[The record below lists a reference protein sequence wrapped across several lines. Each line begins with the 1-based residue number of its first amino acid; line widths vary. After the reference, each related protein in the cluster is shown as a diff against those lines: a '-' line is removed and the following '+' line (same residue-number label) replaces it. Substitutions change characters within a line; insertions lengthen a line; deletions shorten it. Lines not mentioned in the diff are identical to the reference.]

1 VAVGNTV
8 KGILGQTVRLDITY
22 DTSDGDN
29 TLPGLGMRI
38 HYNSQLL
45 TFNEVTDIVTQ
56 DLIVNAEGPFSDE
69 GDHDND
75 SSTDQYVSFGWASL
89 YGNWPNTEL
98 SAVLM
103 SIAFDVSE
111 IIDTDSTAST
121 QINFS
126 EITSASGYVF
136 SGESYDL
143 ELISA
148 TWDFDGNGHADA
160 LTDGLIMLRYCFDL
174 RGEILVKGVMSPE
187 STMTAGQV
195 EDTFEN
201 AMDIADIDNDG
212 SVDALTD
219 GLMLLRYLFDLRG
232 NNLTQDVMG
241 QNAGRT
247 SHSEIEAHI
256 EKYMPEM

>member
-1 VAVGNTV
+1 M
-8 KGILGQTVRLDITY
+8 IS
-22 DTSDGDN
+22 DTSKAILIN
-29 TLPGLGMRI
+29 T
-38 HYNSQLL
+38 
-45 TFNEVTDIVTQ
+45 
-56 DLIVNAEGPFSDE
+56 A
-69 GDHDND
+69 D
-75 SSTDQYVSFGWASL
+75 SS
-89 YGNWPNTEL
+89 
-98 SAVLM
+98 VL
-103 SIAFDVSE
+103 
-111 IIDTDSTAST
+111 T

-136 SGESYDL
+136 SGESYEL

-160 LTDGLIMLRYCFDL
+160 LTDGLIMLRHCFDL

-187 STMTAGQV
+187 STMTADQV

-219 GLMLLRYLFDLRG
+219 GLMLLRYLFDVRG

-247 SHSEIEAHI
+247 SQSEIEAHI